1 MFYLIAILSFV
12 AISFVL
18 YATGVD
24 AQSISEVQQQLDSV
38 QKTVDVVNQQ
48 AQSVSEKG
56 LFQTIWDNTVGA
68 FFSQLA
74 AIWQQIAGIFNQVI
88 SIFGLKA

>member
-1 MFYLIAILSFV
+1 M

-18 YATGVD
+18 YSTGVD
-24 AQSISEVQQQLDSV
+24 AQGIAEVQQQLDSV
-38 QKTVDVVNQQ
+38 QKTVDTVSQQ

-74 AIWQQIAGIFNQVI
+74 AIWQQIIGIFDQVR
-88 SIFGLKA
+88 STFGSKA